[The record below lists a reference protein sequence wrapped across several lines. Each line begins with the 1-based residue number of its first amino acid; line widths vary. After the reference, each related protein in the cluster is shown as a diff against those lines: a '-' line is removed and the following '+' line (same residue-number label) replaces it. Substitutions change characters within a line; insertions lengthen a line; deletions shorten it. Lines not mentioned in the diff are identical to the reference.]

1 MVDFDESLQDGATL
15 LLYRRRSLC
24 LWPFQPERLMKRLGG
39 PGMLKFLQLKVDA
52 QQDMVLVKPKAMVL
66 RALWDEP
73 VTLRL
78 TSEERLWTPPLP
90 EAEEV

>member
-1 MVDFDESLQDGATL
+1 
-15 LLYRRRSLC
+15 
-24 LWPFQPERLMKRLGG
+24 
-39 PGMLKFLQLKVDA
+39 MLKFLQLKVDA